1 MRQYDDED
9 EQTASAVDFSD
20 ARLATVFF
28 KPAAVSDSFFTAAS
42 TTRLRSRTGT
52 ISLGLYPR
60 QRDAAAALQVLA
72 SQATPND
79 GVETDEDFA

>member
-1 MRQYDDED
+1 MRQDDDED
-9 EQTASAVDFSD
+9 RKRCRSQRRK
-20 ARLATVFF
+20 ARGCIFQAGRCVGFIVHRGLNYEAT
-28 KPAAVSDSFFTAAS
+28 DS
-42 TTRLRSRTGT
+42 TGT